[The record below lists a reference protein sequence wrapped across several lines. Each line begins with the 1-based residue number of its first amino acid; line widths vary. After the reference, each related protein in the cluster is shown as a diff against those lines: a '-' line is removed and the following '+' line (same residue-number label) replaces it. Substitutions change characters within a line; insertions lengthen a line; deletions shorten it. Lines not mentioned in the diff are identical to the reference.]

1 MALDLDSGTPA
12 TPVSYEAADS
22 YPLTALQ
29 SGMLYHEIH
38 GVRGVDLE
46 QIVCKT
52 PEFIDPA
59 SFRRALQSLVAIH
72 PVLRTRFVWDTDDVP
87 RQEIAKG
94 VSPAL
99 RFFDRTAVAA
109 DERGLDFQRMLL
121 TDRLD
126 GLSLAEA
133 PLIRGTVVQYAADD
147 TRILLTLH
155 HAIADGRCFP
165 VILDDLFRCYAAHLD
180 GAALKAPPTRL
191 PFRAFAEWSTS
202 QDFESRSRDFWSSRL
217 KGFTAP
223 TPLTVDGLSDSG
235 ADPLHWQDDIS
246 LAVSDTAA
254 LSSMAATAGVTLHTI
269 VQAAWSL
276 LLSRYSS
283 ETDVIFGGT
292 RACRKSS
299 IGDVENAIGLFIN
312 TLPVRASLDPEK
324 PLPQLLHELR
334 QQWVDMRDH
343 EHTPL
348 GRVQAWSDIEKGQPL
363 FESILVF
370 ENFDLGEVM
379 QGRGGAW
386 AQREVELYE
395 RTNFPITVAAYA
407 GSARLRIKI
416 EYDPEKFSG
425 ATVQR
430 MLGHLRSLLVQ
441 FAATPDAPL
450 RDFHLTTESELREV
464 HATWASPKAYPVP
477 GTLAEMFAVQ
487 AAKTPDSPALSYLD
501 RTWTYRELEAAAN
514 RVAHTLISTHGVQRH
529 NIVAICVERSADI
542 VIGILG
548 ILKTGAAYLPIDL
561 AYPADRL
568 TWMLDDSGATVLL
581 TQHGILGRLPETR
594 ATVVTLESITPAS
607 APDAAPQVVTD
618 PADLAYVMFT
628 SGSTGK
634 PKGCRVTN
642 LNVVRLM
649 TATEQFFNF
658 NASDV
663 WSLFHSFAFDLSVWE
678 MWGALLYG
686 GRVVAVPHDIARS
699 PDEFYALLVAE
710 RVTMLTQT
718 PSAFQLMI
726 AADERAGEL
735 RKSIAL
741 RSVVFAGEA
750 LDLQSLRPWYDR
762 HGDQKPLLVNMYG
775 ITETTVHVTYREIGM
790 ADLAGGSVIGK
801 PIPDLEI
808 HLLDP
813 FGHAVPIGVPGE
825 IYVGGAGVTAGYLN
839 RPELTAARFLPH
851 PFRAGE
857 TLYRSG
863 DIARFLPTDDL
874 EYLGRSDDQVKIRG
888 FRIELGEITSV
899 FMRHPAV
906 RGAFVTVVGSGADKR
921 IVAYLIGDREA
932 GSLKV
937 LRAFAGEFLP
947 PYMIPAAIVFVDHF
961 PLTNNGKV
969 DRKALPKPDDVA
981 RAAVSDTYQP
991 PQGKTE
997 TILSQIM
1004 ARALKLERVGR
1015 DEDYFDLG
1023 GDSILTIQIISQ
1035 ARRAGLTIRPRDVFE
1050 RRTVQQIALVAAAP
1064 IAPSAPTQNTI
1075 AGPAPL
1081 TPIQHWFFRHDLPNP
1096 GHWTQAFLF
1105 NLAAEVDPARLQ
1117 QALADLVR
1125 HHAALRTA
1133 FRRGAQ
1139 EIQPE
1144 PRFAFG
1150 QVAGTV
1156 SAAELKSHCLTAQQA
1171 LRIDD
1176 GLLLSVVYFT
1186 HAAGQ
1191 HPARLYIAIHHLAVD
1206 GVSWRILL
1214 EDLEALLSGK
1224 VAEPVP
1230 TPFVNWAHHLTSL
1243 ATDATITSQR
1253 EYWERNARPFR
1264 LSTAVPILTTAGE
1277 AQSITV
1283 RLTQHETEQLGS
1295 VTVQRL
1301 RASLDEVLVASVASA
1316 IARVTGLSRLALD
1329 MEGHGRREASPL
1341 DLSRTVGWF
1350 TTIAPLALDVDTDA
1364 TLTQLIATTKRAMR
1378 AAPERGFA
1386 FGLLEVNDPGR
1397 DVLFNFLGRFDQVT
1411 SASQL
1416 FSFASD
1422 DTGSWYDGR
1431 SSRSHLLEINSWIK
1445 DGCLEFTWTFAALPQ
1460 ELIAAMAREC
1470 SATLAGLSQSAHQTD
1485 AWIAADFP
1493 LAPLRDRDLALLAG
1507 DVADVLPL
1515 TPVQQ
1520 LYYTLETAR
1529 PGSGIEQWHWT
1540 LSGTVDAEAL
1550 HAAWEYAVTL
1560 HPGLRSDFHGAGL
1573 MEPVQVVRPRVH
1585 IPFSVVRIAHA
1596 EEFVSVLA
1604 GDRAKGM
1611 RIDRAPLMRLTLVE
1625 APDVPARLIWTHH
1638 HLQVDGWS
1646 WPVLLAQ
1653 VSAAYRAITSGG
1665 TPTAQRGP
1673 SIRDYLQWYRNVD
1686 LDPSRRFWQRYL
1698 EGVTDAT
1705 PVTSHSRRSERFDE
1719 LSASLSDTTTA
1730 QLNALARR
1738 LKCTINALVQSA
1750 WAILLSKQADSDEV
1764 IFGATFAGRPTEVP
1778 GVESI
1783 VGAFVNNLPVR
1794 VRLPDDITFESLAGS
1809 LQVQGIELA
1818 EHQHLPLPDI
1828 QELSAVPLR
1837 SQLFESLLV
1846 FQNYVIDDAAM
1857 RWSNDVSVSG
1867 FVAPVRTNY
1876 PLTLVV
1882 RPGAD
1887 SLSLDLVYQGGLFD
1901 AAGAQRMLDE
1911 FCALLGCVAVSPSMS
1926 VQACR
1931 AAVALPVITRAARAL
1946 PSRGTGHHPP
1956 VTLLQKRIA
1965 QVWERAFGVTDVGID
1980 ENFFDL
1986 GGHSLLLIRV
1996 HGLLCRELGR
2006 ELSVLDVFSNPTV
2019 RKLAAVLEPG
2029 ARSAATN
2036 LVKHAARQRTTSVD
2050 IAVIGM
2056 SGRFPAAE
2064 SVAEFWR
2071 NLLSNVESIVGFS
2084 DEDLRSQGL
2093 DPVAMRAAG
2102 HYVQRRGQIADPD
2115 QFDAA
2120 FFGISPKE
2128 ATATDPQQ
2136 RLFLETAWSA
2146 LEDAGYAPSRV
2157 SDRIGV
2163 FAGMSNNTF
2172 YEQYVQP
2179 DTELRSQLGDLIV
2192 TMGNEKDYLATR
2204 TAYKLN
2210 LSGPA
2215 LNIYT
2220 ACSTSLVALA
2230 QAVSSLREG
2239 RCEMA
2244 IAGAASITFPQNRGY
2259 YYEEG
2264 GITSPDGHC
2273 RPFDVSAGGT
2283 VFSNGI
2289 AAVIL
2294 KPLDRAMEDGDTIH
2308 AVVRGVGTNNDGSD
2322 KISFTAPSVAGQ
2334 AGAIR
2339 DAYAEAGISPD
2350 SVGYVEAHGTA
2361 TALGD
2366 PIEFEAL
2373 TSAYREHTD
2382 RVQFCGVGSVKS
2394 NIGHLDAAAGMA
2406 GLIKAVLAV
2415 RDGVIPATL
2424 HFERPH
2430 PALRIEQ
2437 SPFRVIAHAEK
2448 WTQPDGEPRR
2458 AAVSSFGVGGTNAHV
2473 VLEQAPV
2480 RAPSSP
2486 SSRRHELIVLSA
2498 RSENALRSQRHALA
2512 DLLERQPQ
2520 TSLPDLAFTLAT
2532 GREIF
2537 SHRVAI
2543 VASTTA
2549 EAIARLRD
2557 TSVESH
2563 TSAVSDL
2570 PVAFLFPGQGAQ
2582 FGGMGRQYYAAE
2594 PVFRAAIDQCAEILL
2609 PLIGRDIRPIMFD
2622 ESEAHNTLLNQTFI
2636 TQPALFAMSYGLA
2649 QLWKAHGVAPT
2660 AMIGHSVGEY
2670 SAACLAG
2677 TIPLASALR
2686 LIAAR
2691 GRMINNLPGGSML
2704 SIRLAEAE
2712 VRPLLGDGIEIASV
2726 NSPAMTVVSGATPS
2740 IAALAERLTRDGVP
2754 HRDLRTSHAFH
2765 SAMMEP
2771 VIGPFR
2777 DEVAT
2782 VDFTAPVVPFVS
2794 NVTGTWVTA
2803 QMAQSPD
2810 YWARHI
2816 RQPVR
2821 FDDGI
2826 RCLAAERTV
2835 ALLEVG
2841 PGQSCVTFA
2850 RQSITDGAHYPILTS
2865 LAKDTDATPF
2875 LAMVGALW
2883 AAGGRIDW
2891 SAFYDTESRHRISLP
2906 TYPFERKRFW
2916 PNARALTLPLA
2927 ARQMASTVVSAVSAR
2942 AEIPPEQVGPVAP
2955 VGTRGD
2961 RLVQEVRDQIQR
2973 ISGFEEIDERAT
2985 FLDLG
2990 LDSLL
2995 IGQAAVTLSRHFGT
3009 RITFKHLLDEHDS
3022 VKSLA
3027 AFLDATLDPSRFQPV
3042 APVVMAAPV
3051 ASLPV
3056 VRDGSLDDRVA
3067 RLEVMMQQ
3075 LASDANGAAPAR
3087 PVTADAMVAKSGF
3100 EAGQL
3105 HRGGQAPVT
3114 FGPFRPVATGTA
3126 AAQALTARQQAHL
3139 DSLIAAYTART
3150 PRSKANVAASRK
3162 SLADPRAGAGFNR
3175 MWKEMVYPVVSI
3187 RSQGALLWDLDGN
3200 EWIDVTLGFGLGLFG
3215 HRPDF
3220 VVSAVAEQLSTGFEI
3235 GPSSPL
3241 AGEVAALLCE
3251 VSGKDRATFC
3261 DTGSEAV
3268 TAAIRIARTVS
3279 RRDKIAVFQ
3288 GSYHGIFDEVL
3299 GRPLVRNG
3307 QLTTA
3312 PIAPGITDGSLANI
3326 LILEYGNPES
3336 IEFIKRY
3343 ADDLAAVLVEP
3354 VQSRRPDLQPRE
3366 FLKQLRAVT
3375 AAHDIALVF
3384 DEVVTGFRCH
3394 PRGAQA
3400 VFDIDADLVTY
3411 GKVMGGGMPI
3421 GALAGRKK
3429 YMDALDGGAW
3439 NYGDDSGP
3447 DASVTF
3453 FAGTFVR
3460 HPLVLAAA
3468 RAVLTELKSRGP
3480 SLQETLDRRAAQL
3493 VDGMNAFADA
3503 AGVPVKVTRF
3513 SSMYMINFAPGLKYS
3528 SLFFYHMRLR
3538 GVHIWETRPSFLSVA
3553 HSDEQVD
3560 AVLAAF
3566 RDSITALQDGGFF
3579 PGGEHGDS
3587 APVTPEQEEL
3597 IITSAMGPEYSRA
3610 FNESIAIRFDG
3621 QLNREALTAAV
3632 QAVVARHESLRTVFE
3647 RDGSA
3652 QRFVPVSR
3660 FEVTLTDV
3668 DLRNASEVAVGEYR
3682 SGVIGEL
3689 FQLDHGPL
3697 VRFHLLALS
3706 STRYELLIAAHHAV
3720 CDGWSFGVL
3729 YEDILAHYRRAIG
3742 VPGDL
3747 PAATPFREFVERQN
3761 LADVT
3766 QARTED
3772 TQYWVTRLATLPPT
3786 LKLPADLRDAND
3798 SLQCNSITR
3807 DVPDALSQ
3815 QLLTFCKEMRLTP
3828 YALLFAAFRDVLYRL
3843 SAQESFCIG
3852 TPIASQAA
3860 AGLPGL
3866 CGHGVHFLPL
3876 PCNAPTG
3883 QTVSEYLAE
3892 NRALILDSLDHQQ
3905 TTLSRI
3911 LRVLPAGARLEPISA
3926 TFTLETTSPAWIGD
3940 GIAASLHVNAKRYS
3954 TFDLSLYATDDHG
3967 HFSLLANAHAG
3978 KFSKASVEAWL
3989 TLIIDWVA
3997 AVVRAPASSSLAEL
4011 SLARG
4016 AATVPAATSA
4026 ATTHDVISLFEA
4038 QALRTPDA
4046 LALRSNDRKY
4056 SYATVNRL
4064 ANALSHRLI
4073 AAGVTPGS
4081 CVLLD
4086 VDRSAEF
4093 VIALVAIL
4101 KTGAAYVPIDPAYP
4115 DARKREL
4122 SDDVKPSLTIDAD
4135 RLQKLFSELGQ
4146 ETPPAPPRIAINPDD
4161 LAYVMFTSGSTGR
4174 PKGVMVP
4181 HRAIARLV
4189 HGPGCIDVSD
4199 QDVFLF
4205 ASPLSFDAST
4215 LEIWGALL
4223 NGAGLAIPSPGTL
4236 TIHEIAECLSRF
4248 RVTIMWLTSGLFQT
4262 MIDERPASL
4271 TTLRIL
4277 LAGGDV
4283 LSMHHVS
4290 KALDLLPKTRL
4301 INGYGPT
4308 ENTTFTTVHEITR
4321 DDLARASIPIGT
4333 PIPGT
4338 TVAILDELRR
4348 PTAAGIA
4355 GELFAGGS
4363 GLALGYLNRPELTS
4377 AAFVANPSGDP
4388 ASPILYR
4395 TGDRCRALPDGSIEF
4410 VGRIDQQVKLRGFR
4424 IEPGEIEAVIAA
4436 QPGVTACRVVVHV
4449 GEATG
4454 KSLAAFCTGDAS
4466 SKATVVNAVQ
4476 RGLPK
4481 HMQPSSITFLDTFP
4495 LNATGKV
4502 DNRALLRLLDTG
4514 VAAVAPDAGHVPPAT
4529 DTERIVFRIWRDL
4542 LGHDRFGVTETF
4554 FDLGGHS
4561 LLGLR
4566 LFNRLESECGFVRPL
4581 AVLFAHPTIR
4591 ALAAEIDR
4599 KPARVASGSND
4610 LFATLRKDGRDMPL
4624 FLIHGGDGG
4633 VMFYQAL
4640 VEKLVGLD
4648 APVYAIESPSLN
4660 RRDLSVPDLNTLVT
4674 NYLDMIRAKQP
4685 EGPYRIG
4692 GYSFGGIVAFE
4703 IASRLQAQGLT
4714 VKLVIFDSA
4723 NPQDG
4728 IEKRHTFW
4736 RRMTV
4741 AWKRYEAEALPQ
4753 RFGKLVKRIAARR
4766 ADDRARQEKI
4776 RQFSGQWKGGTLT
4789 TLEDRAFYLNE
4800 LYQQLL
4806 TNYTPGGRV
4815 RDALLVK
4822 SSADTEGAD
4831 LPLDYG
4837 WGSLIETLQI
4847 IVVPADHF
4855 TVFAPKAI
4863 DTMVPALQ
4871 GYLA

>member
-1 MALDLDSGTPA
+1 MALDLDHGTPE
-12 TPVSYEAADS
+12 TSPSNAAPEG

-29 SGMLYHEIH
+29 SGMLYHEIR
-38 GVRGVDLE
+38 GIRGVDLE

-52 PEFIDPA
+52 PERIDPA
-59 SFRRALQSLVAIH
+59 AFRRALQSLVAIH
-72 PVLRTRFVWDTDDVP
+72 PILRTRFVWDSGDEP
-87 RQEIAKG
+87 QQEIIDG
-94 VSPAL
+94 VSPAS
-99 RFFDRTAVAA
+99 RFLDRTAIAA
-109 DERGLDFQRMLL
+109 DQRALDFQQTLL

-147 TRILLTLH
+147 TRVLLTLH
-155 HAIADGRCFP
+155 HAIVDGRCFP
-165 VILDDLFRCYAAHLD
+165 ILLDDLFRCYAAHLQ
-180 GAALKAPPTRL
+180 GVTPPEPKARL
-191 PFRAFAEWSTS
+191 PFRAFVEWSTS
-202 QDFESRSRDFWSSRL
+202 QDFDSRSRRFWNTRL
-217 KGFTAP
+217 RGFTAP
-223 TPLTVDGLSDSG
+223 TPLTVDGLPDCG
-235 ADPLHWQDDIS
+235 ADPLHWQDDIALS
-246 LAVSDTAA
+246 APETAA
-254 LSSMAATAGVTLHTI
+254 LSALAANADVTLHTI
-269 VQAAWSL
+269 VQAAWGL
-276 LLSRYSS
+276 LLSRYAS
-283 ETDVIFGGT
+283 ETDVVFGGT

-299 IGDVENAIGLFIN
+299 IDNVEDAVGLFIN
-312 TLPVRASLDPEK
+312 TLPVRASLDAEK
-324 PLPQLLHELR
+324 PLRQLLVELR
-334 QQWVDMRDH
+334 QQWVDMREH

-363 FESILVF
+363 FDSILVF

-386 AQREVELYE
+386 TQRVVELYE

-407 GSARLRIKI
+407 GTVRLRIKI
-416 EYDPEKFSG
+416 EFDSDKFSR

-441 FAATPDAPL
+441 FGATPDALL
-450 RDFHLTTESELREV
+450 RDFRLTTDDELREL
-464 HATWASPKAYPVP
+464 HATWATPQSFPVP
-477 GTLAEMFAVQ
+477 GTLASWFADQV
-487 AAKTPDSPALSYLD
+487 AKTPERLALSFQE
-501 RTWTYRELEAAAN
+501 RAWTYRELDAAAN
-514 RVAHTLISTHGVQRH
+514 RVAHTLISAHGVRRGD
-529 NIVAICVERSADI
+529 IVGICVERSAEI

-548 ILKTGAAYLPIDL
+548 ILKSGAAYLPIDL
-561 AYPADRL
+561 AYPAERL
-568 TWMLDDSGATVLL
+568 AWMLEDSAAAVLL
-581 TQHGILGRLPETR
+581 TQHAIVDKLPATR
-594 ATVVTLESITPAS
+594 ATVVTFESIAAGNAPDS
-607 APDAAPQVVTD
+607 APHVVTD
-618 PADLAYVMFT
+618 PDDLAYVIFT

-642 LNVVRLM
+642 RNVVRLM
-649 TATEQFFNF
+649 TATDQYYHFNEQ
-658 NASDV
+658 DV
-663 WSLFHSFAFDLSVWE
+663 WTLFHSFAFDFSVWE
-678 MWGALLYG
+678 IWGALLYG
-686 GRVVAVPHDIARS
+686 GRVVTVPHDITRS
-699 PDEFYALLVAE
+699 PDDFYALLVAE
-710 RVTMLTQT
+710 RVTVLNQT
-718 PSAFQLMI
+718 PSAFRLLI
-726 AADERAGEL
+726 AAEERASATSL
-735 RKSIAL
+735 LAL
-741 RSVVFAGEA
+741 RYVVFGGEA
-750 LDLQSLRPWYDR
+750 LELESLRPWFDR
-762 HGDQKPLLVNMYG
+762 HGDQRPQLINMYG
-775 ITETTVHVTYREIGM
+775 ITETTVHVTYRPIAKE
-790 ADLAGGSVIGK
+790 DLASGSVIGRQ
-801 PIPDLEI
+801 IPDLEI

-857 TLYRSG
+857 TLYRTG
-863 DIARFLPTDDL
+863 DLARFLPTEDL

-888 FRIELGEITSV
+888 FRIELGEIQSV
-899 FMRHPAV
+899 FMRHAAV
-906 RGAFVTVVGSGADKR
+906 REAFVTVLGTAADKR
-921 IVAYLIGDREA
+921 IVAYLVGDRDA

-937 LRAFAGEFLP
+937 LREFAGEFLP

-969 DRKALPKPDDVA
+969 DRKALPPPDEITRSVVIDA
-981 RAAVSDTYQP
+981 YQP
-991 PQGKTE
+991 PQGDTE
-997 TILSQIM
+997 TILSEIM

-1015 DEDYFDLG
+1015 DDDYFELG
-1023 GDSILTIQIISQ
+1023 GDSILTIQIVSQ
-1035 ARRAGLTIRPRDVFE
+1035 ARRAGLTIKPRDVFE
-1050 RRTVQQIALVAAAP
+1050 RRTVQQLAVVAGAQRAQ
-1064 IAPSAPTQNTI
+1064 SAQTHAMI

-1081 TPIQHWFFRHDLPNP
+1081 TPIQQWFFRHDLPNP
-1096 GHWTQAFLF
+1096 DHWTQAFLF
-1105 NLAAEVDPARLQ
+1105 DLASAADAARLQ
-1117 QALADLVR
+1117 QALAALVR

-1133 FRRGAQ
+1133 FRNGTQ

-1144 PRFAFG
+1144 PLFVFRQIDGA
-1150 QVAGTV
+1150 V
-1156 SAAELKSHCLTAQQA
+1156 SASELTSHCLTAQHA
-1171 LRIDD
+1171 LRVDA
-1176 GLLLSVVYFT
+1176 GLLLSAVYFAHT
-1186 HAAGQ
+1186 EAQ
-1191 HPARLYIAIHHLAVD
+1191 HPARLYMAIHHLAVD

-1214 EDLEALLSGK
+1214 EDLEAILSGK

-1230 TPFVNWAHHLTSL
+1230 TPFVNWAHHLNSL
-1243 ATDATITSQR
+1243 TTDATIMSQH
-1253 EYWERNARPFR
+1253 EYWGQHARPFR
-1264 LSTAVPILTTAGE
+1264 LSSGARPVTTAGQ

-1283 RLTQHETEQLGS
+1283 RLSQRETDTLTNS
-1295 VTVQRL
+1295 TVPRL
-1301 RASLDEVLVASVASA
+1301 RASLDEVLVATVAAS
-1316 IARVTGLSRLALD
+1316 IAQVAGVTEMALD
-1329 MEGHGRREASPL
+1329 MESHGRREASTL

-1350 TTIAPLALDVDTDA
+1350 TTISPLALNVDA
-1364 TLTQLIATTKRAMR
+1364 HASLTQLIATTKRAMR
-1378 AAPERGFA
+1378 AVPERGFA
-1386 FGLLEVNDPGR
+1386 FGLLQINDPGR
-1397 DVLFNFLGRFDQVT
+1397 DVLFNYLGRFDQVT
-1411 SASQL
+1411 SGSQM
-1416 FSFASD
+1416 FSFAGD
-1422 DTGSWYDGR
+1422 DTGSWYDAG

-1445 DGCLEFTWTFAALPQ
+1445 DGCLEFTWTFAALPA
-1460 ELIAAMAREC
+1460 EAIAAMANAC
-1470 SATLAGLSQSAHQTD
+1470 ATSLTELAQSARHTD

-1493 LAPLRDRDLALLAG
+1493 LAPLRDRDLALLTG

-1529 PGSGIEQWHWT
+1529 PGSAVDQWHWT
-1540 LSGTVDAEAL
+1540 LTGAVDTNAL
-1550 HAAWEYAVTL
+1550 RAAWEYAVSL
-1560 HPGLRSDFHGAGL
+1560 HPGLRTEFHGAGL
-1573 MEPVQVVRPRVH
+1573 MEPVQVVRPRIE
-1585 IPFSVVRIAHA
+1585 IPFSVVRIADA
-1596 EEFVSVLA
+1596 SEFASVLA
-1604 GDRAKGM
+1604 TDRAKGM
-1611 RIDRAPLMRLTLVE
+1611 HIDQAPLMRLTLVE
-1625 APDVPARLIWTHH
+1625 TPNAPARLIWTHH
-1638 HLQVDGWS
+1638 HLQIDGWS

-1653 VSAAYRAITSGG
+1653 VSAAYRAITGG
-1665 TPTAQRGP
+1665 TTPALQRGA
-1673 SIRDYLQWYRNVD
+1673 SIRDYLQWYKHVD
-1686 LDPSRRFWQRYL
+1686 LDQSRQFWQRYL
-1698 EGVTDAT
+1698 AGVTATT
-1705 PVTSHSRRSERFDE
+1705 PVSAHSRGTARFNE
-1719 LSASLSDTTTA
+1719 LSAAVSGVTAA
-1730 QLNALARR
+1730 QLNGLTRR
-1738 LKCTINALVQSA
+1738 LKCPLNALVQSA
-1750 WAILLSKQADSDEV
+1750 WAILLSKQAGNDDV
-1764 IFGATFAGRPTEVP
+1764 VFGATYSGRPSELP

-1794 VRLPDDITFESLAGS
+1794 VRITADSTFESLAAS
-1809 LQVQGIELA
+1809 MQTKGIELA
-1818 EHQHLPLPDI
+1818 EHQHVPLREI
-1828 QELSAVPLR
+1828 QELSTVPLR
-1837 SQLFESLLV
+1837 SHLFESLLV
-1846 FQNYVIDDAAM
+1846 FQNYGIDDAVM
-1857 RWSNDVSVSG
+1857 RWSDAVAVTD

-1882 RPGAD
+1882 RPGAA
-1887 SLSLDLVYQGGLFD
+1887 SLDIDLVYQGGLFD
-1901 AAGAQRMLDE
+1901 AAGAQRILDQ
-1911 FCALLGCVAVSPSMS
+1911 FCALLTRVAASPALSL
-1926 VQACR
+1926 AECR
-1931 AAVALPVITRAARAL
+1931 TSVALPLISRTADVP
-1946 PSRGTGHHPP
+1946 PSRSTEHHPP

-1980 ENFFDL
+1980 DNFFDL

-1996 HGLLCRELGR
+1996 HALLCRELGR
-2006 ELSVLDVFSNPTV
+2006 ELSVLDVFSNPTI
-2019 RKLAAVLEPG
+2019 RKLAAALDPT
-2029 ARSAATN
+2029 AQPASSSRTQR
-2036 LVKHAARQRTTSVD
+2036 AARERAASDD
-2050 IAVIGM
+2050 IAIIGM

-2071 NLLSNVESIVGFS
+2071 NLLGNVESIVAFS
-2084 DEDLRSQGL
+2084 DDALRDVGL
-2093 DPVAMRAAG
+2093 DPDAMRTAG
-2102 HYVQRRGQIADPD
+2102 HYVQRRGQLPDPD

-2120 FFGISPKE
+2120 FFGMSPME
-2128 ATATDPQQ
+2128 TTATDPQQ

-2157 SDRIGV
+2157 ADRIGV

-2179 DTELRSQLGDLIV
+2179 DAELRSQLGDLIV
-2192 TMGNEKDYLATR
+2192 MMGNEKDYLATR

-2230 QAVSSLREG
+2230 QAVYALREG

-2273 RPFDVSAGGT
+2273 RPFDASAAGT

-2294 KPLDRAMEDGDTIH
+2294 KPLDRALADGDTIH

-2322 KISFTAPSVAGQ
+2322 KVSFTAPSVAGQ

-2339 DAYAEAGISPD
+2339 EAYEQAGVSPD
-2350 SVGYVEAHGTA
+2350 TIGYVEAHGTA

-2373 TSAYREHTD
+2373 TSVYREHTD
-2382 RVQFCGVGSVKS
+2382 RVQYCGIGSVKS

-2406 GLIKAVLAV
+2406 GFIKAMLAV

-2437 SPFRVIAHAEK
+2437 SPFRVIAQAEQ
-2448 WTQPDGEPRR
+2448 WMQRDGAPRR
-2458 AAVSSFGVGGTNAHV
+2458 AGVSSFGVGGTNAHV

-2480 RAPSSP
+2480 RGPSSP
-2486 SSRRHELIVLSA
+2486 STRRHALIVLSA
-2498 RSENALRSQRHALA
+2498 RTASALRRQRHALA
-2512 DLLERQPQ
+2512 DFLERQPG

-2537 SHRVAI
+2537 SHRLAI
-2543 VASTTA
+2543 VASTA
-2549 EAIARLRD
+2549 SDAVARLRD
-2557 TSVESH
+2557 DNVPSH
-2563 TSAVSDL
+2563 TSAVSGL

-2582 FGGMGRQYYAAE
+2582 FAGMGRQYYEAE
-2594 PVFRAAIDQCAEILL
+2594 PVFRAAIDQCAEILQ
-2609 PLIGRDIRPIMFD
+2609 PLTGEDIRPIMFD
-2622 ESEAHNTLLNQTFI
+2622 GAESSGALLNQTFI

-2649 QLWKAHGVAPT
+2649 QLWKAHGVTPA
-2660 AMIGHSVGEY
+2660 AMIGHSIGEY

-2677 TIPLASALR
+2677 SIPLESALR

-2691 GRMINNLPGGSML
+2691 GRMINGMPGGSML
-2704 SIRLAEAE
+2704 SIRLAEAD
-2712 VRPLLGDGIEIASV
+2712 VRALLGDGIEIAAV
-2726 NSPAMTVVSGATPS
+2726 NSPVITVVSGASPA
-2740 IAALAERLTRDGVP
+2740 IAALAERLTRDGIP

-2771 VIGPFR
+2771 VIGAYR
-2777 DEVAT
+2777 DEVAK
-2782 VDFTAPVVPFVS
+2782 VSIGAPVVPFVS
-2794 NVTGTWVTA
+2794 NVTGSWVTA
-2803 QMAQSPD
+2803 QMAQSPE
-2810 YWARHI
+2810 YWAGHI
-2816 RQPVR
+2816 RQTVR
-2821 FDDGI
+2821 FGDGI

-2841 PGQSCVTFA
+2841 PGNSCVTFA
-2850 RQSITDGAHYPILTS
+2850 RQSIADGSQFPILTS
-2865 LAKDTDATPF
+2865 LPKDADATPF
-2875 LAMVGALW
+2875 LEMVGSLW
-2883 AAGGRIDW
+2883 TAGGHIDW
-2891 SAFYDTESRHRISLP
+2891 SAYHGAESRHRISLP

-2916 PNARALTLPLA
+2916 PSARALTLPLA
-2927 ARQMASTVVSAVSAR
+2927 ARQIASTPMITVSTATAMPLQPASQAPPIGTR
-2942 AEIPPEQVGPVAP
+2942 AE
-2955 VGTRGD
+2955 
-2961 RLVQEVRDQIQR
+2961 RLVLELRDQIQR
-2973 ISGFEEIDERAT
+2973 ISGFDEIDERAT

-3027 AFLDATLDPSRFQPV
+3027 AFLDATLDPSRFPATAPAASVAAVTTLPV
-3042 APVVMAAPV
+3042 AQH
-3051 ASLPV
+3051 
-3056 VRDGSLDDRVA
+3056 GSLDDRVA
-3067 RLEVMMQQ
+3067 RLEAMLQQ
-3075 LASDANGAAPAR
+3075 LAGGGNGAAPSRA
-3087 PVTADAMVAKSGF
+3087 VAADASAKKPGYD
-3100 EAGQL
+3100 AGQL

-3114 FGPFRPVATGTA
+3114 FGPFRPVATGAA

-3139 DSLIAAYTART
+3139 DALIAAYTART
-3150 PRSKANVAASRK
+3150 PRSKANIAENRK
-3162 SLADPRAGAGFNR
+3162 SLADPRAAAGFNR
-3175 MWKEMVYPVVSI
+3175 MWKEMAYPVVSTG
-3187 RSQGALLWDLDGN
+3187 SKGATLWDLDGN
-3200 EWIDVTLGFGLGLFG
+3200 QWIDVTLGFGLGLFG

-3220 VVSAVAEQLSTGFEI
+3220 VVSAVAEQLNTGFEI
-3235 GPSSPL
+3235 GPSSPM
-3241 AGEVAALLCE
+3241 AGEVAKMLCE

-3268 TAAIRIARTVS
+3268 TAAIRVARTVS

-3312 PIAPGITDGSLANI
+3312 PIAPGITDDALANI

-3354 VQSRRPDLQPRE
+3354 VQSRRPDLQPRA
-3366 FLKQLRAVT
+3366 FLKELRAVT

-3453 FAGTFVR
+3453 FAGTFIR

-3480 SLQETLDRRAAQL
+3480 SLQETLDRRTAQL
-3493 VDGMNAFADA
+3493 VDSMNAFADV

-3513 SSMYMINFAPGLKYS
+3513 SSMFMINFAPGLKYS
-3528 SLFFYHMRLR
+3528 GLFFYHMRLR

-3553 HSDEQVD
+3553 HSDGQVD

-3566 RDSITALQDGGFF
+3566 RESIGALQEGGFF
-3579 PGGEHGDS
+3579 PGGELGES
-3587 APVTPEQEEL
+3587 SPVTPEQEEL
-3597 IITSAMGPEYSRA
+3597 IITSAMGEEYSRA
-3610 FNESIAIRFDG
+3610 FNESISIRFDG
-3621 QLNREALTAAV
+3621 QLNREALTTALT
-3632 QAVVARHESLRTVFE
+3632 AVVTRHESLRSVFE
-3647 RDGSA
+3647 RDGGG
-3652 QRFVPVSR
+3652 QRFLPANRVAVQI
-3660 FEVTLTDV
+3660 TDV
-3668 DLRNASEVAVGEYR
+3668 DLRSVSDEAVNAYR
-3682 SGVIGEL
+3682 TGVITEG
-3689 FQLDHGPL
+3689 FRLDRGPL
-3697 VRFHLLALS
+3697 VRFHLLAL
-3706 STRYELLIAAHHAV
+3706 TGPRHELLIVAHHSV

-3742 VPGDL
+3742 APGDL
-3747 PAATPFREFVERQN
+3747 PAVTPFRDFVERQN
-3761 LADVT
+3761 LADVR
-3766 QARTED
+3766 QARVED
-3772 TQYWVTRLATLPPT
+3772 TQYWVTRLASLPPT

-3798 SLQCNSITR
+3798 SLQCRSTTR
-3807 DVPDALSQ
+3807 VLPDALSK
-3815 QLLTFCKEMRLTP
+3815 QLLAFCKELRLTP
-3828 YALLFAAFRDVLYRL
+3828 YALFFAAYRDVLYRL
-3843 SAQESFCIG
+3843 SAQDSFCIG

-3876 PCNAPTG
+3876 PCEAPADM
-3883 QTVSEYLAE
+3883 TVSEYLAS

-3905 TTLSRI
+3905 TTLARI
-3911 LRVLPAGARLEPISA
+3911 LRELPTGARLEPISA
-3926 TFTLETTSPAWIGD
+3926 TFTLETTSPAWTGD
-3940 GIAASLHVNAKRYS
+3940 GVSASLQVNAKRYS

-3967 HFSLLANAHAG
+3967 HFSLLANSRAG
-3978 KFSKASVEAWL
+3978 KFSEASIEIWL
-3989 TLIIDWVA
+3989 DLIIDWIA
-3997 AVVRAPASSSLAEL
+3997 AVMRAPGTTRLADL
-4011 SLARG
+4011 PLARDPV
-4016 AATVPAATSA
+4016 TPTSA
-4026 ATTHDVISLFEA
+4026 TARPATYDVVTLFEA
-4038 QALRTPDA
+4038 QAQRTPDA
-4046 LALRSNDRKY
+4046 VALRSDARKY
-4056 SYATVNRL
+4056 SYATVDRL
-4064 ANALSHRLI
+4064 ANALRPRLI

-4466 SKATVVNAVQ
+4466 SKARVANAVQ

-4481 HMQPSSITFLDTFP
+4481 HMHPSSITFLDTFP

-4776 RQFSGQWKGGTLT
+4776 RQFSGQWKGGTLAA
-4789 TLEDRAFYLNE
+4789 LEDRAFYLNE